1 MHKLVDVGGLGG
13 GGDLVLGSVRLAVG
27 DVLADGAAEQ
37 PGVLQDHAER
47 LAQCRA
53 GDRRDVG
60 VVDTDLS
67 AVDLVEPLQQVHQ
80 SRLAG
85 TGRSDDRDRLA
96 GQRLHVQALDQR
108 VVR

>member
-1 MHKLVDVGGLGG
+1 MTAHASPGKITLVGLGP
-13 GGDLVLGSVRLAVG
+13 AN
-27 DVLADGAAEQ
+27 
-37 PGVLQDHAER
+37 
-47 LAQCRA
+47 
-53 GDRRDVG
+53 
-60 VVDTDLS
+60 
-67 AVDLVEPLQQVHQ
+67 LVEPLQQVHQ